1 MPSALLEKQL
11 ILFGL
16 DWQQLNRG
24 DAERLQVGQGSG
36 VGEPCICPAQFR
48 RQPRRVR
55 CEAFDMQLVDDGFAP
70 RHVGVGGLAF
80 VLGGVSVVDGD
91 GYRHAAEGVKCAH
104 VAVGGSVDDPV
115 VDGAL
120 VGECGGIEFHGPVN
134 AFAIRVKQDF
144 MRVEAHVVCW
154 IPLPVHA
161 IGVAHAVPSLGQVD
175 IPQAVVRTAHCEQG
189 FAHVHGFD
197 DARADGEEPHFLR
210 PWDGGPLEQ
219 ANCFVV
225 EGGRAVKRF
234 VDAQPDTVGCF

>member
-1 MPSALLEKQL
+1 M
-11 ILFGL
+11 F
-16 DWQQLNRG
+16 
-24 DAERLQVGQGSG
+24 
-36 VGEPCICPAQFR
+36 
-48 RQPRRVR
+48 
-55 CEAFDMQLVDDGFAP
+55 
-70 RHVGVGGLAF
+70 
-80 VLGGVSVVDGD
+80 GGVSVVDGHGD
-91 GYRHAAEGVKCAH
+91 RHAAQRVEGAH
-104 VAVGGSVDDPV
+104 LAVGRAVDDAV

-120 VGECGGIEFHGPVN
+120 IGECGGVELHCPVD
-134 AFAIRVKQDF
+134 AFAVGVEQDF
-144 MRVEAHVVCW
+144 VWIEAYVVFR
-154 IPLPVHA
+154 IPLSVHP